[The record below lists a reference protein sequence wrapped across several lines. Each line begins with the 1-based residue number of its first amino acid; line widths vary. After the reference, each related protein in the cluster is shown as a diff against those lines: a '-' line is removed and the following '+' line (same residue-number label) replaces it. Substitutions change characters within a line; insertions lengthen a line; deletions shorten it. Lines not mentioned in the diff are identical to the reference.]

1 MIFSALTVILI
12 ATIGLSLNAMNKD
25 DLKNR
30 MMFVPF
36 LSKNHNQSYRIFT
49 HLFIHADIQH
59 LAFNMFS
66 LYFLGNILEAELV
79 QHFGLIKGEIH
90 FITLYF
96 LGGLFSTL
104 IPYYRNHDNPNYRS
118 LGASGAVSA
127 VVFAFVIWNPFAD
140 LVVMIIPMK
149 AWLFGILYLALEI
162 WLDKRGGTIVAHDA
176 HIGGAIFGIFF
187 ILIINIEKGKDI
199 LNLVF

>member
-1 MIFSALTVILI
+1 MTFSVLIAILI
-12 ATIGLSLNAMNKD
+12 VTIILSINAMNKD

-66 LYFLGNILEAELV
+66 LYFLGSILESELI
-79 QHFGLIKGEIH
+79 QHFGFIKGEIH
-90 FITLYF
+90 FVTLYF

-140 LVVMIIPMK
+140 LVVMVIPMK
-149 AWLFGILYLALEI
+149 AWIFGILYLGLEI
-162 WLDKRGGTIVAHDA
+162 WLDKRGGTGVAHDA

-187 ILIINIEKGKDI
+187 ILIINIEKGIDI